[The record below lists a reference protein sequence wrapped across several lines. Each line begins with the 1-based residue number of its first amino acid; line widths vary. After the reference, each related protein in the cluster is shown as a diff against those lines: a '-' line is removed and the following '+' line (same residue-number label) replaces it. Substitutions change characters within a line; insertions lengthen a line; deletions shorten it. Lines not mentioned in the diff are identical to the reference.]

1 VSLVPE
7 DCLLEDQRGAQ
18 WPLDAGVMREVQRF
32 RGAHTV
38 RLVRREEEDADDER
52 EEIAEQDTLEE
63 EAEDE
68 PAVGDLM
75 ALLNAAN
82 AGDQRAEGD
91 EGGGGEE
98 GLAAAPGLLDDDSDS
113 DDDGKR
119 GALRTSLLSASPCS
133 QRPLG
138 PRGEREESP
147 RRPDARE
154 PQLRHSG
161 ACPTVADGPIFS
173 PHLRLPLLNPRPHP
187 PSSPPICTP
196 YLRPCRQREV
206 YVEPEI
212 DRPALILE
220 MLLHITFLMLMTY
233 ACMDKRIIAEAFYLY
248 QAA

>member
-1 VSLVPE
+1 VSYPSPEPLTPPLSLALQARYVSLVPE

-52 EEIAEQDTLEE
+52 EEVAEQDALEE

-98 GLAAAPGLLDDDSDS
+98 GQAAVPGLLDDDSDS

-119 GALRTSLLSASPCS
+119 GALRTSLLSASVCS
-133 QRPLG
+133 
-138 PRGEREESP
+138 
-147 RRPDARE
+147 
-154 PQLRHSG
+154 
-161 ACPTVADGPIFS
+161 
-173 PHLRLPLLNPRPHP
+173 
-187 PSSPPICTP
+187 
-196 YLRPCRQREV
+196 
-206 YVEPEI
+206 
-212 DRPALILE
+212 
-220 MLLHITFLMLMTY
+220 
-233 ACMDKRIIAEAFYLY
+233 
-248 QAA
+248 